1 MSDSRRVYSAIKKT
15 IMQLYPVK
23 PQGNLAR
30 HLATL
35 AFMASGMVL
44 AKSSQLPK
52 IASKVT
58 SDVHP
63 DSRGKQMSRWTQNDH
78 ITFALYFL
86 PVVQTIVNVLAAT
99 RPLVLIMD
107 GSAVARG
114 CVTLMVSVVYAGR
127 TLPLAWL
134 VWVTSLTP
142 TTGCPAFIG
151 NTDAI

>member
-15 IMQLYPVK
+15 ILQLYPTK

-52 IASKVT
+52 IASKVA

-63 DSRGKQMSRWTQNDH
+63 DSREKQMSRWVQNTH
-78 ITFALYFL
+78 ITFATYFL
-86 PVVQTIVNVLAAT
+86 PFVQTIISALAAT

-107 GSAVARG
+107 VQLS
-114 CVTLMVSVVYAGR
+114 
-127 TLPLAWL
+127 
-134 VWVTSLTP
+134 
-142 TTGCPAFIG
+142 
-151 NTDAI
+151 